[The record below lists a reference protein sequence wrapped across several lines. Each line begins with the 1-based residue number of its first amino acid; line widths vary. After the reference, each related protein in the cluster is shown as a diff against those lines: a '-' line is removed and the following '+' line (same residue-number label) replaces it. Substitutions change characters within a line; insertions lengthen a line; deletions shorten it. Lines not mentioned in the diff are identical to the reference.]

1 MATWKKVAVSGS
13 NVSQFNNDSGYLTSA
28 TTPKAFATA
37 SVDGVYLLADTSA
50 GALTFASSS
59 GQGLTISGN
68 ASNDTI
74 TFGLSA
80 VPNASLANSA
90 VTVTAGAGLTDG
102 GSVSLGGSTT
112 LNIGAGTHITVNAD
126 DVAVNTGTLIPAVW
140 AASGSY
146 TGSIFTQVSGDIT
159 ISAAGLAA
167 ISNGVIVNTDVNAAA
182 AIDYTKLNFAGSGF
196 VSASS
201 LSSPAQGTAVL
212 TTNGSAAAPVDLGL
226 EITDSPQ
233 FVGLT
238 LTGDLAVN
246 GGDLTTSAATF
257 NLLSSNAT
265 AVNFAGAATTLN
277 MGNASGTTTI
287 AGNAIVQGDFIVN
300 GTTTYINTQDLYV
313 EDKFIVLASGSAVAS
328 DGGIMIDRGSDSD
341 GNIAYGYDSV
351 TDRWGFQNG
360 MADTSNILDPTSGA
374 GVNGAFA
381 AYIFTEAGHG
391 STKPVTGE
399 FAVQGAMYTS
409 NAGDIWIYA

>member
-37 SVDGVYLLADTSA
+37 SVDGVHLLADTSA

-90 VTVTAGAGLTDG
+90 VTVTAGAGLTNG

-167 ISNGVIVNTDVNAAA
+167 ISNGVIVNTDVNASA

-201 LSSPAQGTAVL
+201 LSSSTQGTAVL
-212 TTNGSAAAPVDLGL
+212 TTNGQQGTTVDLGL
-226 EITDSPQ
+226 ETTDSPQ

-287 AGNAIVQGDFIVN
+287 AGNAIVQGDFTVN

-313 EDKFIVLASGSAVAS
+313 EDKFIVLASGSATAG

-341 GNIAYGYDSV
+341 GNIAYGYDSM